1 MIDPAGPPTIS
12 CARAVRDGGI
22 HAIAALDAAL
32 ATALAGLSP
41 EQAQE
46 LKITFGS
53 VMAELIEKIVNPAVH
68 VFPEL
73 APDEATWAAIVAEQ
87 ARQLGMRCRQVTA
100 GVTQASND
108 NG

>member
-1 MIDPAGPPTIS
+1 MTPPTMS

-22 HAIAALDAAL
+22 HAIAALNAAL
-32 ATALAGLSP
+32 ATAVTGLSP

-53 VMAELIEKIVNPAVH
+53 VMMELIENLINPAVRA
-68 VFPEL
+68 FPEL
-73 APDEATWAAIVAEQ
+73 APDDATWAAIVTEQ
-87 ARQLGMRCRQVTA
+87 ATRLRQATA
-100 GVTQASND
+100 GTAQASND